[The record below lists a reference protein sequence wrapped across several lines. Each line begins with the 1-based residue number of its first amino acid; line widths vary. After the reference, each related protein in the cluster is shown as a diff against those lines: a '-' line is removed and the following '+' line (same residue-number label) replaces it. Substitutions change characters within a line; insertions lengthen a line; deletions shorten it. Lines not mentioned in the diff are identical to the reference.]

1 MIKCTLTNLYKPTN
15 NLIKIKKR
23 KEKANI
29 RLYNDMSKTDYTS
42 LKNVDSIKYLG
53 MWIDKKGKYEIHV
66 KNMIDK
72 FRQVMPK
79 LYQIRNFLKITICKS
94 WIESYLRYG
103 IENYGN
109 ILVQLGSINY
119 KKHKTKS

>member
-1 MIKCTLTNLYKPTN
+1 
-15 NLIKIKKR
+15 
-23 KEKANI
+23 
-29 RLYNDMSKTDYTS
+29 MSKTDYTS

-109 ILVQLGSINY
+109 TSTTW
-119 KKHKTKS
+119 KHKLQKTQNKILKILFKAKS